1 MIRRFMVGVN
11 DVLDRD
17 SRDAV
22 LKAIADARS
31 VARDVD
37 ARLGALPPWALAPG
51 SPLGEDLK
59 RLTDASQIR
68 QVNEVF
74 VAQLERRLSGP
85 GPIWTLLSVDEKK
98 AFDAWIGAISVQ
110 NDILGKLMPSETEK
124 DIQKVVLF
132 VLGLG
137 ALFSPLLWTED
148 AEPERK
154 PIGPIRPPSWF
165 APNGRPRIPMA
176 PPAPAP
182 TTSVFRPTT
191 FRPTSSTVFQ
201 QRPAMPTAP
210 ITSADLMKIQ
220 IPVNPFQGTGP
231 AAAAPIR
238 EVAPGVFRAAPR
250 VATGRPLAPLG
261 PPSGPGPSM
270 PVYPRFQR

>member
-1 MIRRFMVGVN
+1 MMRFTVGAN

-17 SRDAV
+17 NRDAI

-37 ARLGALPPWALAPG
+37 ARLGALPPWVLAPG

-59 RLTDASQIR
+59 RLTDAAQIR
-68 QVNEVF
+68 RVNEVF
-74 VAQLERRLSGP
+74 IAHLERRLSAP
-85 GPIWTLLSVDEKK
+85 GPIWPILSADEKK
-98 AFDAWIGAISVQ
+98 AFDAWIGAISAQ
-110 NDILGKLMPSETEK
+110 NDILGKLMPSDTEK
-124 DIQKVVLF
+124 DIQKVALF
-132 VLGLG
+132 VIGMG

-148 AEPERK
+148 AEPGRK

-165 APNGRPRIPMA
+165 APNGRPHIPMA

-182 TTSVFRPTT
+182 TTSVFRPST
-191 FRPTSSTVFQ
+191 FRPTPSTFFQ
-201 QRPAMPTAP
+201 QRQTAPTAQ
-210 ITSADLMKIQ
+210 ITSEDLMKIQ
-220 IPVNPFQGTGP
+220 IPVSPFQGAGP

-270 PVYPRFQR
+270 PIYPRFQR

>member
-1 MIRRFMVGVN
+1 MVGVN
-11 DVLDRD
+11 EVLERD
-17 SRDAV
+17 GRDAI

-51 SPLGEDLK
+51 SPLGEDLQ
-59 RLTDASQIR
+59 RLTDAAQIR
-68 QVNEVF
+68 QVSEVIIT
-74 VAQLERRLSGP
+74 QLERRLSGP
-85 GPIWTLLSVDEKK
+85 GPIWNILSADERK

-124 DIQKVVLF
+124 DIQKVALF
-132 VLGLG
+132 VIGLG

-154 PIGPIRPPSWF
+154 PIRPIRPPSWF
-165 APNGRPRIPMA
+165 APSDRARIPMA

-182 TTSVFRPTT
+182 STSVFRPSA
-191 FRPTSSTVFQ
+191 FRPTPSTVFQ
-201 QRPAMPTAP
+201 QRQAIPAAS

-220 IPVNPFQGTGP
+220 IPMNPFQGAGP
-231 AAAAPIR
+231 VAAAPIR

-270 PVYPRFQR
+270 PIYPRFQQR